1 MESDRAGRRAGAPV
15 GRAGVKIDRTH
26 LERAA
31 SETRFQAEPLE
42 KVLQLL
48 GLLEALRSHPFL
60 ENRLALKGGTALNLF
75 LLDLP
80 RLSVDVDLNV
90 IHPVGRDEMLAERPQ
105 LEEAVRAVCAREGFA
120 IRHVPEEHAGGKW
133 RLGYERSAGGTGSIE
148 LDLNFLMRVPIW
160 TPSVRDSI
168 PIAGAAARRITLLD
182 EHELAGGK
190 LAALF
195 GRNAS
200 RDLYDAVGLIRRGGL
215 DAHRLRLS
223 FVAHGAINRRDW
235 RTVALDELRLEA
247 GDADRRL
254 TPLLRADLVP
264 TRGALDAWCAGL
276 VAECREGLA
285 GVLPFTAAE
294 FDFLEHLNGRGEIAA
309 ELLTS
314 DGEMQA
320 RLRSHPGLLWK
331 AQNVRQHLN
340 LREGGGVG

>member
-1 MESDRAGRRAGAPV
+1 MEPHRAGRSAGATV
-15 GRAGVKIDRTH
+15 GRADVKIDRAH
-26 LERAA
+26 LEREA
-31 SETRFQAEPLE
+31 SEAGFQAEPLE

-60 ENRLALKGGTALNLF
+60 GKRLALKGGTALNLF
-75 LLDLP
+75 LLDVP

-105 LEEAVRAVCAREGFA
+105 LEEAVRAVCAREGFS
-120 IRHVPEEHAGGKW
+120 IRHIPEEHAGGKW

-160 TPSVRDSI
+160 TPTVRDSI
-168 PIAGAAARRITLLD
+168 PIAGAAARRITVLD

-215 DAHRLRLS
+215 DTHRLRLS
-223 FVAHGAINRRDW
+223 FVVHGAINRRDW
-235 RTVALDELRLEA
+235 RTVSLDELRLEA

-264 TRGALDAWCAGL
+264 ARGALEAWCAGL
-276 VAECREGLA
+276 LAECRDGLA
-285 GVLPFTAAE
+285 TVLPFTAAE
-294 FDFLEHLNGRGEIAA
+294 HHFIERLNGRGEIAA
-309 ELLTS
+309 DVLTS

-331 AQNVRQHLN
+331 AQNVMRRLS
-340 LREGGGVG
+340 LGGGGDVN